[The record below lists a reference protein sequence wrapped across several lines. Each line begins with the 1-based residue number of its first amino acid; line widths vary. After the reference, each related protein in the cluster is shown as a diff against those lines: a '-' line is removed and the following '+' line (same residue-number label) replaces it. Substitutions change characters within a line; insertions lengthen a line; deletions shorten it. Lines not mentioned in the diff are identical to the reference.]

1 MTNKQ
6 TDRQKNRM
14 RRTHIECKTIKPIK
28 SRQKK
33 TKTERQKDRHK
44 KAERKIEWQINR
56 QTDRQE
62 DRTKERN
69 TLS

>member
-44 KAERKIEWQINR
+44 KAERKIE
-56 QTDRQE
+56 
-62 DRTKERN
+62 
-69 TLS
+69 